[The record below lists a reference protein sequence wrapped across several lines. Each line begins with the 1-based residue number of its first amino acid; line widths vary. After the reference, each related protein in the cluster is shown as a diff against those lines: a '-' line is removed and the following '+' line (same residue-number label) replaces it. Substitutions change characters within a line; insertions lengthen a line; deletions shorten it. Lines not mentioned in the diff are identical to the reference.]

1 MYLDN
6 KNITLPED
14 LDTVVW
20 KYLDLSKFLD
30 LLLSQKL
37 FMSRS
42 DKFEDQYEGT
52 FSEPTYEEIKKIAE
66 NNPEFLHYYKFHQL

>member
-37 FMSRS
+37 FNVA
-42 DKFEDQYEGT
+42 FG
-52 FSEPTYEEIKKIAE
+52 
-66 NNPEFLHYYKFHQL
+66 